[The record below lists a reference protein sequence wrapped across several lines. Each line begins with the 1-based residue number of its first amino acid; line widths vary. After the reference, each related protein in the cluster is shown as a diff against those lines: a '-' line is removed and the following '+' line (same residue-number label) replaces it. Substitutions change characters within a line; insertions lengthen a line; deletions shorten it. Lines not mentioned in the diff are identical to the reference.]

1 MSHELPSLGDVIAG
15 RYKLIEPLG
24 EGGMGAV
31 YKAEQIGLGREVA
44 VKVILPERAS
54 NERAKKRFL
63 REAKVTASV
72 KHPGVVQIYDY
83 GEVEG
88 VIYIAMEVLS
98 GPTLRHLVD
107 YDMPPLP
114 QDRAIEIALPVAET
128 LEATAKIPLVHR
140 DLKPEN
146 VLFDKDLS
154 GNIRVV
160 LVDFGLA
167 FETEGDDTTGRLT
180 REGVLS
186 GTPDY
191 MSPEQCRADRVTPAS
206 DVYALGCMM
215 YEMLTSEPPFKG
227 EPAVQLSRHLFV
239 PPKRIR
245 HAFPDIKVHGSLDD
259 LVMDMLQKDPASRP
273 SASDVAERLR
283 RMNTAQPERMNANAH
298 DEDRL
303 GRAARMISAASIV
316 PPPMKQQAESGVLWW
331 RDASASV
338 STLDALAVGGVVV
351 IDTLTQPPRFDVI
364 FAPGATPEEVTELS
378 KEAPVIGMASSKNMD
393 ELTALLRAGAKEA
406 LMPNYEPSDLVRRV
420 QRVLRKLKRER

>member
-1 MSHELPSLGDVIAG
+1 MSNQLPSLGDVIAG
-15 RYKLIEPLG
+15 RYKLVKPLG

-31 YKAEQIGLGREVA
+31 YMAEQIGLGREVA

-54 NERAKKRFL
+54 NDRAKKRFL

-72 KHPGVVQIYDY
+72 KHSGVVQIYDY
-83 GEVEG
+83 GEADG

-114 QDRAIEIALPVAET
+114 QERALEITLPIAET

-146 VLFDKDLS
+146 VLFDKDLA

-191 MSPEQCRADRVTPAS
+191 MSPEQCRADTVTPSS
-206 DVYALGCMM
+206 DVYALGCML
-215 YEMLTSEPPFKG
+215 YEMLTSEPPFRG

-245 HAFPDIKVHGSLDD
+245 HAFPDISVHGSLDD

-273 SASDVAERLR
+273 TASEVAERIR
-283 RMNTAQPERMNANAH
+283 RMNTAQPERMSANAH
-298 DEDRL
+298 GEDRL

-316 PPPMKQQAESGVLWW
+316 PPPAKAETRSGVLWW
-331 RDASASV
+331 REASAPV
-338 STLDALAVGGVVV
+338 ATLDALAVGGVVV
-351 IDTLTQPPRFDVI
+351 IDTLQRPPRFDVV
-364 FAPGATPEEVTELS
+364 FAPGATPEEVSELA
-378 KEAPVIGMASSKNMD
+378 KDAPVIGTAKSKDMD

-406 LMPNYEPSDLVRRV
+406 LMPDFEPGDLVRRV
-420 QRVLRKLKRER
+420 QRVLRKLKRS